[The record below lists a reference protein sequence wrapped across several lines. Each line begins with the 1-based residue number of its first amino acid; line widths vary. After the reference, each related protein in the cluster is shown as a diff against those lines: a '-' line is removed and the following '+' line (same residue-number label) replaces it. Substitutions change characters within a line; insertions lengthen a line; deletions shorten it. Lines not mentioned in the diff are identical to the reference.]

1 MKFNHR
7 TIKQFRQERGLSQR
21 KLLVETYKEYGF
33 DISNVTL
40 QNWEKGETIPR
51 ADDLAILAMFFNK
64 PVKAFL

>member
-1 MKFNHR
+1 M
-7 TIKQFRQERGLSQR
+7 
-21 KLLVETYKEYGF
+21 VETYKEYGF

-64 PVKAFL
+64 PVKAFFVE